1 MANKKVWKYYING
14 KETTAEKA
22 YKALHTN
29 SNYIDLIKKNSEDEE
44 CVKFWE
50 SCIKN
55 VVIKK
60 ENKY

>member
-29 SNYIDLIKKNSEDEE
+29 STYISLIKKYPEDEE

-50 SCIKN
+50 SCIKD
-55 VVIKK
+55 VVIRK
-60 ENKY
+60 EDEW